1 MVERTLLS
9 LEDSLLSS
17 SREGTYYVVHRA
29 QSRPETW
36 HGPMAMLLN
45 AETGLLAE
53 TAHAQRSLVSGRLA
67 HASLLGASP
76 ASRQDAHPDALL
88 CCCGRGPLSSRLTP
102 LATSTRPHP
111 RAVDYQY
118 AYYMSMSTRRTRA
131 TLTAYCM

>member
-29 QSRPETW
+29 QRRPETW

-67 HASLLGASP
+67 HASLLGERA
-76 ASRQDAHPDALL
+76 QHPGKTLILML
-88 CCCGRGPLSSRLTP
+88 CCVAAGGDHRRLASLLSP
-102 LATSTRPHP
+102 LARVLIRVLWTTNTP
-111 RAVDYQY
+111 
-118 AYYMSMSTRRTRA
+118 TT
-131 TLTAYCM
+131 